1 MDLVDG
7 VAKLDNR
14 SRKLLAKRRKRA
26 SAVTAASFD
35 ALLEGLVEVSGVEKR
50 LEKKRRQERRREE
63 GEKRGGEKRRKGKK
77 REGRRREE

>member
-7 VAKLDNR
+7 VAKLDNK

-50 LEKKRRQERRREE
+50 
-63 GEKRGGEKRRKGKK
+63 
-77 REGRRREE
+77 

>member
-14 SRKLLAKRRKRA
+14 SRKLLSKRRKRA

-50 LEKKRRQERRREE
+50 QKKKRRQERRGEE
-63 GEKRGGEKRRKGKK
+63 E
-77 REGRRREE
+77 RREE